1 MMNLVLD
8 LQKKALD
15 SNSSITDLL
24 RTALTVAIK
33 LDIND
38 FAEWIKHELYG
49 YYNVD
54 SKDIPKYRF
63 VSGVAK
69 YHNPYHGWCDVHWAT
84 QKQYDNLSRILV
96 IDRISEIE
104 ELTLSD
110 NMIFRD
116 FSVSMQRYFAKENL
130 GMIPKIILNKHDFI
144 GILDVVKNNILS
156 WALDLEKKGIL
167 GENMTFNED
176 EHRAAKTVTINNYI
190 ERVEHSY
197 FQQGETNHMNV
208 AIDGDGQKKILSL
221 LEEIKEMLS
230 EIHDTNIH
238 DEISVDVTTIEQ
250 QMKSPNPKMGI
261 VYELLRSIRNILEGT
276 CGSLL
281 ASYPAID
288 NGLRAILG

>member
-38 FAEWIKHELYG
+38 FAEWVKHELYG

-54 SKDIPKYRF
+54 SKDFPKYRL

-69 YHNPYHGWCDVHWAT
+69 YYNPYQGWCDVYWAT
-84 QKQYDNLSRILV
+84 QKQYDMLSRIPV
-96 IDRISEIE
+96 VEGISEIE
-104 ELTLSD
+104 ELSLSD
-110 NMIFRD
+110 NMIIRD
-116 FSVSMQRYFAKENL
+116 FPVSSQRYLAENNL
-130 GMIPKIILNKHDFI
+130 GFVPQIIMNKHNFI
-144 GILDVVKNNILS
+144 GIIDTVKNNILS
-156 WALDLEKKGIL
+156 WALELEKKGIW
-167 GENMTFNED
+167 GENMKFNED

-190 ERVEHSY
+190 GRVERSY

-208 AIDGDGQKKILSL
+208 SFDGDEQKTILSL
-221 LEEIKEMLS
+221 LKEIKEMLS
-230 EIHDTNIH
+230 KIHDADIH

-261 VYELLRSIRNILEGT
+261 VYELLKSIRNILEGT

-288 NGLRAILG
+288 NGFRAILG